1 MFGILSYHYPAAQTV
16 VLIIVILTIQLL
28 LTYLIMKNFRK
39 QSMIE
44 RIRLSEA

>member
-1 MFGILSYHYPAAQTV
+1 MQTV
-16 VLIIVILTIQLL
+16 ILVAVILIIQIL

-44 RIRLSEA
+44 RIRFSE